1 MFFAPLLKPPK
12 LLSSLCIFSLKC
24 CTYLELRIL
33 YSAIDQVVPA
43 PHGGSVHVTSV
54 AEGLS
59 RSRSRGSRPGIAGS
73 NRPVSTG
80 RRGMVADVT
89 TAGRSPLAIASCS
102 RRQASRPA
110 LKPDAIIERYY
121 NFGGEGML
129 AAREIG
135 AVAVLEVNAPVVD
148 PPGSIKPWI
157 DRMLIVQ
164 PLRRWRDWQCRAAD
178 LIVTPSASI
187 LPADVPPPRVLET
200 EWGADT
206 DRFHPGA
213 RGDVPFSRHQGDT
226 VAIFVSAFRAWHGAI
241 HLVEAIRQLRARG
254 RRDIKAVL
262 IGDGPELSRVRQA
275 AEGLEGVTLTGALP
289 HSDIPASLAAADIGV
304 APFDIA
310 AHAPLRWEFY
320 WSPLKIF
327 EYMASGLPVIAPRI
341 DRLTRIFRDGRE
353 GIFYDPTEPGS
364 LALALERL
372 ADPSVR
378 SGLGT
383 AARDRAV
390 DRFSWRSHCQALIAP
405 SGSHAMRILI
415 ATDAFPPVSGGS
427 GWSTYELARGL
438 RAKGHHL
445 VVVEPYAEDPPQS
458 YDGFDV
464 MGFPARA
471 PRVPFVRN
479 YFRNERLYRRLATY
493 LSTRIREERIDVIHA
508 QHELTG
514 PASVRAAQD
523 DGHPSVVTVRDYWP
537 LCYWND
543 LVRDPSAGPYLPRLL
558 AGRHDE
564 VSAAACR
571 SGVSADHPR

>member
-1 MFFAPLLKPPK
+1 M
-12 LLSSLCIFSLKC
+12 
-24 CTYLELRIL
+24 RIL

-59 RSRSRGSRPGIAGS
+59 ALGHEVHVLASPAPTAPFPPSEVVWWPMSPPLGD
-73 NRPVSTG
+73 
-80 RRGMVADVT
+80 RRLRLLRAPDVK
-89 TAGRSPLAIASCS
+89 
-102 RRQASRPA
+102 RRARA

-157 DRMLIVQ
+157 DRMLVVQ

-213 RGDVPFSRHQGDT
+213 RGNVPFSRQQGDT

-262 IGDGPELSRVRQA
+262 IGDGPELSRVRHA

-289 HSDIPASLAAADIGV
+289 HRDLPASLAAADIGV

-341 DRLTRIFRDGRE
+341 ERLTRIFRDGRE
-353 GIFYDPTEPGS
+353 GIFYDPAEPGS

-378 SGLGT
+378 SSLGA

-390 DRFSWRSHCQALIAP
+390 DRFSWRSHCQALDRAIRFA
-405 SGSHAMRILI
+405 R
-415 ATDAFPPVSGGS
+415 DAYS
-427 GWSTYELARGL
+427 
-438 RAKGHHL
+438 
-445 VVVEPYAEDPPQS
+445 D
-458 YDGFDV
+458 
-464 MGFPARA
+464 
-471 PRVPFVRN
+471 
-479 YFRNERLYRRLATY
+479 
-493 LSTRIREERIDVIHA
+493 
-508 QHELTG
+508 
-514 PASVRAAQD
+514 
-523 DGHPSVVTVRDYWP
+523 
-537 LCYWND
+537 
-543 LVRDPSAGPYLPRLL
+543 
-558 AGRHDE
+558 RH
-564 VSAAACR
+564 
-571 SGVSADHPR
+571 